1 MSIEED
7 IFKRYS
13 ADFKSLVQYGF
24 EHEDNCYICEKYF
37 HDKNFKAVITITE
50 NGNVSGKVF
59 DLENNDEFLPLRLK
73 NSEGSF
79 AGEIRAE
86 YEKILVEIREKCFE
100 EKYFVYNQS
109 NRITSLI
116 IKKYGNEPEFLW
128 KTFPGCGVFRNP
140 ETKKWYAGIL
150 DVDRSKLQK
159 DRKGCIEVIDLRLD
173 SERAKEVSSKPN
185 FYPGYHMNKKYWI
198 SVILDDSVPDKKI
211 MELIEESHKFSQKKK

>member
-1 MSIEED
+1 MSIEEE
-7 IFKRYS
+7 IFARYNV
-13 ADFKSLVQYGF
+13 DFATLIRHGFVQDRG
-24 EHEDNCYICEKYF
+24 CYKAERL
-37 HDKNFKAVITITE
+37 FKDRKFRAYITI
-50 NGNVSGKVF
+50 NKDGKVSGKVF

-73 NSEGSF
+73 NTQGSF

-86 YEKILVEIREKCFE
+86 YEKILVEIRDKCFE
-100 EKYFVYNQS
+100 KKYFVFSQS

-116 IKKYGNEPEFLW
+116 IDKYGNEPEFLW

-159 DRKGCIEVIDLRLD
+159 DRKGFIEVIDLRLD
-173 SERAKEVSSKPN
+173 AQRAKEVSSKPN

-211 MELIEESHKFSQKKK
+211 MELIEESHKSTQKRQ

>member
-100 EKYFVYNQS
+100 EKYFVYTQS

-116 IKKYGNEPEFLW
+116 IKRYGNEPEFLW

-159 DRKGCIEVIDLRLD
+159 DRKGFIEVIDLRLD

-198 SVILDDSVPDKKI
+198 SVILDDSVADEKI